1 MGGLKS
7 SHLSVKVF
15 SPISEQKSQMQRRIP
30 PLNTLYAFESAVR
43 HGSFSKAAEELLL
56 TRSAVSHRIKL
67 LEELAGFALFHRQ
80 GRSLVL
86 SSAGEAYITVVRHAL
101 DALEAVKLPRLANNI
116 EASIT
121 ISTPPSFARLILW
134 PAIQGFKQEH
144 PEAQISIEL
153 SSSGLD
159 VKAEGADIYIR
170 FGTGNYPGMKSL
182 MFMKSDI
189 FPAATP
195 DFINQHR
202 LFAPADLE
210 HCTMLRS
217 PLEPWKPWFMAA
229 GLPWSEPVE
238 GPHFGDFAMMYQA
251 AREGMGVA
259 LVRAA
264 LLEHFDPGAKLI
276 PVTHI
281 RATPAYGYYIVY
293 REDAAEPKSK
303 HLLLEWLVQDRR
315 A

>member
-1 MGGLKS
+1 
-7 SHLSVKVF
+7 
-15 SPISEQKSQMQRRIP
+15 MQRRLP

-43 HGSFSKAAEELLL
+43 HRSFSKAAEELLL

-67 LEELAGFALFHRQ
+67 LEELTGFALFHRY

-86 SSAGEAYITVVRHAL
+86 SSAGEAYIIAVRHAL
-101 DALEAVKLPRLANNI
+101 AALEEVKLPRLAYKR
-116 EASIT
+116 ETSIT

-134 PAIQGFKQEH
+134 PAIQDFTQEY

-159 VKAEGADIYIR
+159 VKTEDADIYIR
-170 FGTGNYPGMKSL
+170 FGTGNYPGMKSI

-195 DFINQHR
+195 DFVTRHS
-202 LFAPADLE
+202 LSTAEDLA
-210 HCTMLRS
+210 HCTLLRS
-217 PLEPWKPWFMAA
+217 PLEPWKPWFVAA
-229 GLPWSEPVE
+229 NLPWPEPAD

-251 AREGMGVA
+251 AQEGMGVA
-259 LVRAA
+259 LVRSS
-264 LLEHFDPGAKLI
+264 LLDHFVPSSQLVPI
-276 PVTHI
+276 THI
-281 RATPAYGYYIVY
+281 RATPEYGYYLVY
-293 REDAAEPKSK
+293 REDKIENEMIR
-303 HLLLEWLVQDRR
+303 LFLEWVGKDMR